1 MALLL
6 AVFNLESFLR
16 LNDLSSRDNEAF
28 EQRKDKK
35 GRKGSSCD
43 KTLRHPMF
51 AFYMWLMLDLLTNIL
66 WLLLSIKMRE
76 DPMPLVMYLPATF
89 KILVGTEQ
97 IWHMLELII

>member
-1 MALLL
+1 
-6 AVFNLESFLR
+6 
-16 LNDLSSRDNEAF
+16 
-28 EQRKDKK
+28 
-35 GRKGSSCD
+35 
-43 KTLRHPMF
+43 MF
-51 AFYMWLMLDLLTNIL
+51 AFYMWIMLDLLTNIL